1 MLIYMYINIYMI
13 MYDILIYTGCVY
25 HDEIYTVEIYN
36 TEVTEVQGLTGGRL
50 M

>member
-1 MLIYMYINIYMI
+1 MI
-13 MYDILIYTGCVY
+13 MCDILIYTGCVY

-36 TEVTEVQGLTGGRL
+36 TEVTEVEGLTGGRL